1 MGNPLFQLLSRR
13 PSPILG
19 MRRDEAWDEAYRMG
33 SDGPGSRA
41 PISSYPA
48 PERAQSGMEPSA
60 WDRPG
65 MHAEEQTFRSF
76 SASAPS
82 HALPGAYPLPST
94 AMQVAQMQAAQVR
107 L

>member
-1 MGNPLFQLLSRR
+1 
-13 PSPILG
+13 
-19 MRRDEAWDEAYRMG
+19 MRDDAYRMG
-33 SDGPGSRA
+33 SDGPSNRA

-65 MHAEEQTFRSF
+65 MHAEEHAFRSF
-76 SASAPS
+76 SASPPS
-82 HALPGAYPLPST
+82 HALPGAYPWPPT
-94 AMQVAQMQAAQVR
+94 AMQVAQMQAAQVS